1 MKEIR
6 SFVQTHREALLKQW
20 LNQSLEMYPEQS
32 RALMQ
37 QNLDTFSN
45 PIPGVLAQGLDLLLG
60 DLCGEEGACPEKA
73 LTELGRLLGVQEM
86 PPSECLGFLF
96 ALKPLLTKMASR
108 KGWKEGFKTEELIE
122 FGLWIEQRTLGLF
135 DQYMEHRERIYQ
147 LKGDEVKQ
155 RNYMLLRRATS

>member
-1 MKEIR
+1 MKEIGA
-6 SFVQTHREALLKQW
+6 FVQTHREVLLKQW

-73 LTELGRLLGVQEM
+73 LTELGRLLGVQE
-86 PPSECLGFLF
+86 
-96 ALKPLLTKMASR
+96 
-108 KGWKEGFKTEELIE
+108 ELIE

-147 LKGDEVKQ
+147 LKGDEMKQ